1 MLIGGLQK
9 MTLLDY
15 AGKVACIVFTHGCN
29 FRCPY
34 CHNAPLV
41 KEAPECVS
49 EEELFAFLKKRRG
62 ILDGV
67 VVSGGE
73 PTLQKDI
80 IPFLEKIK
88 ALGYSVKLDTNGT
101 DPAVLGEIVS
111 LGLCD
116 YVAMDIKN
124 SREKYAL
131 AAGCEVDIKAV
142 EKSVSL
148 LLSGEVDYEFRTT
161 VTREL
166 HGEEDMR
173 GIGEWIKGA
182 KRYFLQTFVDSGSLV
197 GEGMSAYSAEEM
209 KALADA
215 VRPYIPS
222 VTVR

>member
-41 KEAPECVS
+41 TDAPDHFDED
-49 EEELFAFLKKRRG
+49 ELFAFLEKRRG

-80 IPFLEKIK
+80 IPFLERIK
-88 ALGYSVKLDTNGT
+88 ALGYSLKLDTNGT
-101 DPAVLGEIVS
+101 NPALLREIVKR
-111 LGLCD
+111 GLCD

-124 SREKYAL
+124 SREKYSL
-131 AAGCEVDIKAV
+131 SAGCEVDIKAI
-142 EKSVSL
+142 EESVCIL
-148 LLSGEVDYEFRTT
+148 LRGEVDYEFRTT

-166 HGEEDMR
+166 HDKDDILA
-173 GIGEWIKGA
+173 IGEWIAGA
-182 KRYFLQTFVDSGSLV
+182 ERYYLQTFVDSGCLV
-197 GEGMSAYSAEEM
+197 GEGMSAYTEDEM
-209 KALADA
+209 RSLADA
-215 VRPYIPS
+215 VRPFVRSAS
-222 VTVR
+222 VR

>member
-1 MLIGGLQK
+1 

-41 KEAPECVS
+41 TEIPERVS

-67 VVSGGE
+67 VISGGE

-80 IPFLEKIK
+80 IPFLERIK

-101 DPAVLGEIVS
+101 NPDVLGEIVM

-124 SREKYAL
+124 SREKYSL
-131 AAGCEVDIKAV
+131 TAGCDVDIKAV
-142 EKSVSL
+142 EKSVSF
-148 LLSGEVDYEFRTT
+148 LLSDKVDYEFRTT
-161 VTREL
+161 LTREL
-166 HGEEDMR
+166 HGEENMR

-197 GEGMSAYSAEEM
+197 GEGMSAYSPEET
-209 KALADA
+209 AVLADA
-215 VRPYIPS
+215 VRPYVPS
-222 VTVR
+222 VSVR

>member
-41 KEAPECVS
+41 TETPELIS
-49 EEELFAFLKKRRG
+49 EDELFAFLEKRRG

-80 IPFLEKIK
+80 IPFLSKIK
-88 ALGYSVKLDTNGT
+88 ELGYSLKLDTNGT
-101 DPAVLGEIVS
+101 NPALLREIVA

-124 SREKYAL
+124 SREKYSL
-131 AAGCEVDIKAV
+131 TAGCDVDIKAI
-142 EKSVSL
+142 EESVSF
-148 LLSGEVDYEFRTT
+148 LLSDSVDYEFRTT
-161 VTREL
+161 LTREL
-166 HGEEDMR
+166 HSERDVR
-173 GIGEWIKGA
+173 DIGEWIKGA
-182 KRYFLQTFVDSGSLV
+182 KRYYLQTFVDSGSLV
-197 GEGMSAYSAEEM
+197 GEGCSAYSTEEM
-209 KALADA
+209 KEMADVLRPFILTVA
-215 VRPYIPS
+215 VR
-222 VTVR
+222 

>member
-15 AGKVACIVFTHGCN
+15 AGRIACIVFTHGCN

-41 KEAPECVS
+41 TDAPERFD

-73 PTLQKDI
+73 PTLQKNLV
-80 IPFLEKIK
+80 PFLHRIK
-88 ALGYSVKLDTNGT
+88 ELGYSVKLDTNGT
-101 DPAVLGEIVS
+101 APDVLREIIVS
-111 LGLCD
+111 GLCD

-124 SREKYAL
+124 SREKYSL
-131 AAGCEVDIKAV
+131 TAGCEADIGAV
-142 EKSVSL
+142 EKSVEL
-148 LLSGEVDYEFRTT
+148 LLSGKVEYEFRTT

-166 HGEEDMR
+166 HTGEDIR
-173 GIGEWIKGA
+173 AIGEWIRGA
-182 KRYFLQTFVDSGSLV
+182 SRYFLQTFANSGALV
-197 GEGMSAYSAEEM
+197 GSGMSAYSEEEM
-209 KALADA
+209 RTLADV
-215 VRPYIPS
+215 VRPYVGCVS
-222 VTVR
+222 VR